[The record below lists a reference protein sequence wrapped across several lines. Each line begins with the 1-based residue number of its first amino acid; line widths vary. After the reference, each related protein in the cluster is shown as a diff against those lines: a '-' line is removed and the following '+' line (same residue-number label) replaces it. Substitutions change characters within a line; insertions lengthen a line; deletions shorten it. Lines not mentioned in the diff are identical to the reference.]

1 MMLIVEIPEHGSQAK
16 ILLDG
21 VDVTRALAVMKIEV
35 APVEPQKL
43 VEVTLTIQPNLLK
56 ISALP
61 EWIKTKLA
69 S

>member
-1 MMLIVEIPEHGSQAK
+1 MLVVEIPKHGSQAK
-16 ILLDG
+16 IILDG

-35 APVEPQKL
+35 APVEPEKV

-61 EWIKTKLA
+61 EWIKTKLT